1 MTTATLIC
9 HFTPFDTWF
18 FRESRPHGSVGSSE
32 LGSVFPPPV
41 RTLAGALRT
50 LIGDAWHSRHGSDW
64 RSFQASSPLAGI
76 IGYGDDLGPLRLGG
90 PFITLDGQRLYPAPA
105 NLMRK
110 QQGGVTHYFLLEL
123 GEPVACDLGRVHLPQ
138 FPRQVPG
145 LDELAG
151 STPVQGGW
159 LTQQGMQNVLSGQ
172 APKAEDVKEASEL
185 FVSEPRL
192 GIARD
197 NRRKGVQEGLLYQTR
212 HLRLR
217 PGVGVELHLHGLAD
231 ASLLPERTV
240 IRLGGEGR
248 QAALQVRQD
257 SNAPLPCAPASTHN
271 RPTQAAVLYALTP
284 LPCSANLPAGIPP
297 QFQPST
303 YKPANDQGQPAQ
315 VWEGELAG
323 QRLRI
328 LSVANGRAL
337 REGGW
342 DLASHRA
349 RPVQSLLAPGSVLYV
364 QSLDGQPLQ
373 ASAFAQPADANGRGQ
388 FLLGTLPGPQPQ
400 SL

>member
-50 LIGDAWHSRHGSDW
+50 LIGDAWYSRHGGNW
-64 RSFQASSPLAGI
+64 RSFQPGSPLANI

-105 NLMRK
+105 NLMCK
-110 QQGGVTHYFLLEL
+110 QQGDATHYFLLAL
-123 GEPVACDLGRVHLPQ
+123 GEPVVCDLGRVHLPQ

-151 STPVQGGW
+151 SAPVQGGW
-159 LTQQGMQNVLSGQ
+159 LTQQGMQNVLNGQ
-172 APKAEDVKEASEL
+172 APKAEDVKEASAL

-248 QAALQVRQD
+248 QAALQVRQA
-257 SNAPLPCAPASTHN
+257 SGALLPFAPVHVQPAQT
-271 RPTQAAVLYALTP
+271 AVLYALTP
-284 LPCSANLPAGIPP
+284 LPCSAELPAGIPP
-297 QFQPST
+297 QF
-303 YKPANDQGQPAQ
+303 KPATCAPANGSGPPAQ
-315 VWEGELAG
+315 VWEGALAG

-349 RPVQSLLAPGSVLYV
+349 RPVHSLLAPGSALYV
-364 QSLDGQPLQ
+364 QGLDGQPLQ
-373 ASAFAQPADANGRGQ
+373 ASAFAQHADASGRGQ
-388 FLLGTLPGPQPQ
+388 FLLGALPGPQPQ